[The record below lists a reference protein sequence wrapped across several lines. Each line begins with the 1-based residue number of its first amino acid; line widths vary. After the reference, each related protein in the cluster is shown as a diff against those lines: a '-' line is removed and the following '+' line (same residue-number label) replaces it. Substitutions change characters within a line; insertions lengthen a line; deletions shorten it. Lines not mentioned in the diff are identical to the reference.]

1 MFVIVAVRLSGCVVT
16 LIINYEEPLS
26 VILSLFYLELINLYF
41 YIGLTSAKK
50 EEEVEVQ
57 VEWDQKLDAT
67 NVAREVINR
76 ETVIDTD
83 LQVEVQ
89 DHTHIQVMNQ
99 EAEEEVEEINT
110 DTDQEEATVVKVV

>member
-57 VEWDQKLDAT
+57 VE
-67 NVAREVINR
+67 
-76 ETVIDTD
+76 
-83 LQVEVQ
+83 
-89 DHTHIQVMNQ
+89 
-99 EAEEEVEEINT
+99 
-110 DTDQEEATVVKVV
+110 